1 MNRSTIISCAVAT
14 AALAVAALAQAAP
27 VAASATSQVD
37 LARAQQVRALM
48 QAQTNQARAAAQK
61 PGVAGAK
68 PGNVK
73 PAEFFANPDR
83 AYPPSC
89 LNSPMP
95 FDMWQKGPYIH
106 RQMTLLGDPLTS
118 DAGERAYTE
127 NVDVYVFRV
136 ACSSGRSATLVEID
150 RPSSME
156 GNSTRY
162 PTFPGVYV
170 SQNGVQDYVV
180 RVANDPNTFYST
192 NYALNP
198 LIQSDVFVLE
208 NFYQGP
214 IQFNYNNPVT
224 VTVDNL
230 AVTGHQLFDF
240 QLPAYNPAQYAAASL
255 PLPISGYLTGN
266 WRDINHSGEGI
277 QTEVIEGDNA
287 DGSVSHYIAVA
298 WYTYDSLGIPYWLFG
313 SGPFNIGDTSATMQ
327 LAYYAGGGFAG
338 NFGSSATP
346 ALWGTLSVQ
355 FPDCNTMRFSY
366 QPTAGLDSSV
376 PQASGTKTWTRATTI
391 NGLTCQ

>member
-1 MNRSTIISCAVAT
+1 MNRSTIISSAVAT
-14 AALAVAALAQAAP
+14 AALAVSALAQAATG
-27 VAASATSQVD
+27 AAPALSQVD
-37 LARAQQVRALM
+37 LARAQQVRAQM
-48 QAQTNQARAAAQK
+48 QAQTNQARDAAQK
-61 PGVAGAK
+61 STVAGAK

-95 FDMWQKGPYIH
+95 FGMWQNGPYFH
-106 RQMTLLGDPLTS
+106 QQMTLLGDPLTS

-150 RPSSME
+150 RPSNME

-162 PTFPGVYV
+162 PTFPGIYV
-170 SQNGVQDYVV
+170 SQSGIQDYVV

-192 NYALNP
+192 NFALNP

-208 NFYQGP
+208 NFYGGSV
-214 IQFNYNNPVT
+214 QFNYNNQVT

-240 QLPAYNPAQYAAASL
+240 PLPAYNPAQYAATSQ

-277 QTEVIEGDNA
+277 QTEVIEGDNT

-298 WYTYDSLGIPYWLFG
+298 WYTYDSLGIQYWLFG
-313 SGPFNIGDTSATMQ
+313 SGSFNAGDTSATMQ

-346 ALWGTLSVQ
+346 ALWGSLSVQ
-355 FPDCNTMRFSY
+355 FPDCNTMRFTY

-376 PQASGTKTWTRATTI
+376 PQASGTRIWTRATTI

>member
-1 MNRSTIISCAVAT
+1 MKHSIFLASLFAGG
-14 AALAVAALAQAAP
+14 ALAVCGFAQAAG
-27 VAASATSQVD
+27 AGMTAQVD
-37 LARAQQVRALM
+37 MAQATQVRAQM
-48 QAQTNQARAAAQK
+48 QAQGNQAKAAAQK
-61 PGVAGAK
+61 SSVAGAK
-68 PGNVK
+68 PGSVN
-73 PAEFFANPDR
+73 PAELFANPDR

-89 LNSPMP
+89 LSSPMP
-95 FDMWQKGPYIH
+95 FGMWQNDPNALTTQIW
-106 RQMTLLGDPLTS
+106 LIGDPY
-118 DAGERAYTE
+118 AGGAEASYLEKAT
-127 NVDVYVFRV
+127 VYVFRV
-136 ACSSGRSATLVEID
+136 ACSGGKSATLLEID
-150 RPSSME
+150 RPSTA
-156 GNSTRY
+156 STTYY
-162 PTFPGVYV
+162 PTLPAVSVAQGSNNIYV
-170 SQNGVQDYVV
+170 
-180 RVANDPNTFYST
+180 RLANDPNTFFST
-192 NYALNP
+192 NYSLDP
-198 LIQSDVFVLE
+198 LTQSDVFVLE
-208 NFYQGP
+208 NFYGSSVQLD
-214 IQFNYNNPVT
+214 YNQALT

-230 AVTGHQLFDF
+230 NTSDANRINTFS
-240 QLPAYNPAQYAAASL
+240 LPAYNPAQYAAASQ

>member
-1 MNRSTIISCAVAT
+1 MNRSTIISSAVAT
-14 AALAVAALAQAAP
+14 AALAVAALAQAATG
-27 VAASATSQVD
+27 AAPALSQVD
-37 LARAQQVRALM
+37 LARAQQVRAQM
-48 QAQTNQARAAAQK
+48 QAQTNQARDAAQK
-61 PGVAGAK
+61 STVAGAK

-95 FDMWQKGPYIH
+95 FGMWQNDPNYKHSVVNLI
-106 RQMTLLGDPLTS
+106 GDPLAG
-118 DAGERAYTE
+118 DANERNYSEA
-127 NVDVYVFRV
+127 VDVYVFRV
-136 ACSSGRSATLVEID
+136 PCSSGQSATLVEID
-150 RPSSME
+150 RPSNHS
-156 GNSTRY
+156 NTYY

-170 SQNGVQDYVV
+170 TQGGQQDYVV

-192 NYALNP
+192 NFALNP

-208 NFYQGP
+208 NFYAGAV
-214 IQFNYNNPVT
+214 QFNFNQSVT

-230 AVTGHQLFDF
+230 AAGFRQIVDF
-240 QLPAYNPAQYAAASL
+240 PLAAYNPAQYAATSQ

-277 QTEVIEGDNA
+277 QTEVIEGDNT

-313 SGPFNIGDTSATMQ
+313 SGSFNVGDTSATMQ

-346 ALWGTLSVQ
+346 ALWGSLSVQ
-355 FPDCNTMRFSY
+355 FPDCNTMRFTY

-376 PQASGTKTWTRATTI
+376 PQASGTRIWTRATTI